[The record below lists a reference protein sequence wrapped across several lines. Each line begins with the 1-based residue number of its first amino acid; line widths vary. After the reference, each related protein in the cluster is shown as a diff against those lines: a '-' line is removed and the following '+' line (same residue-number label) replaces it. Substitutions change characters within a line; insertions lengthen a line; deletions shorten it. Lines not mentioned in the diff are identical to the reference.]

1 MRKIYLT
8 EAPASQPSVCPL
20 RVAPMSQEGDRPGNI
35 STGEDSIQIPRQFL
49 ADLIRLACPGLHIL
63 DFPDS
68 ALEMGAHDAA
78 SQALSESISEH
89 FGEALFHLLEASS
102 LPPRPEAVLVQAVE
116 AWERQGGWQ

>member
-1 MRKIYLT
+1 MRTISLT
-8 EAPASQPSVCPL
+8 ESPASQPSVCPL
-20 RVAPMSQEGDRPGNI
+20 RMAHVSQCGGPGNI
-35 STGEDSIQIPRQFL
+35 STSEGSIQIPRQFL
-49 ADLIRLACPGLHIL
+49 ADLVRLACPGLHIL

-89 FGEALFHLLEASS
+89 FGEALSHLLEASS